1 MDAGEVFKEE
11 LAVCVGVEFLDFEGE
26 EGFDFEE
33 PIDAEELDEFFEFE
47 FEFDADADAVDE
59 VLLLVDVFF
68 WSFDSSFSFFFEDED
83 LRVSYIIS

>member
-1 MDAGEVFKEE
+1 MDAGEVFEE
-11 LAVCVGVEFLDFEGE
+11 EVAVCVGVEFLDFNGE

-33 PIDAEELDEFFEFE
+33 PIDAEELDDCFELE

-59 VLLLVDVFF
+59 VLLLFDVFF

-83 LRVSYIIS
+83 LRESCEIS